1 MGETDVPAEQPET
14 QEEARLPSP
23 DAQSS
28 GPRGDSTPAQQ
39 GPLPAFRLIWRVRG
53 RASFRA
59 LARGRKRVAGDVE
72 VRTVVLGCVEEPPR
86 VAYAVGRSV
95 GNAVTR
101 NNVRRKLRAATRMN
115 VDVLERGSGYLVRAN
130 SGAITTPTAEL
141 ASTMR
146 AILRQLS
153 TRNR

>member
-39 GPLPAFRLIWRVRG
+39 GPLQAFRLIWRVRG

-59 LARGRKRVAGDVE
+59 LARGRRRVVGDIE
-72 VRTVVLGCVEEPPR
+72 VRTAVLGSAEEPPR
-86 VAYAVGRSV
+86 VAYAVGRPV
-95 GNAVTR
+95 GNAVAR
-101 NNVRRKLRAATRMN
+101 NRVRRKLREATRMN
-115 VDVLERGSGYLVRAN
+115 ADAFESGAGYLVRAYP
-130 SGAITTPTAEL
+130 GATETPTTEL

-146 AILRQLS
+146 AILVQFPAG
-153 TRNR
+153 NA